1 MKKFYEM
8 RRFYFLMAV
17 VAIVMAIGFCTNA
30 RAYTFDS
37 DFNPSQFNNYT
48 VVETEQIGGNL
59 FIVSAMS
66 KEMTPEFAV
75 NLVRIVNGRILLS
88 AYAYLDKDF
97 NLMHFVSIKGHY
109 TKYEPS
115 EEARTLMLFKLQRM
129 QALYGT

>member
-8 RRFYFLMAV
+8 RRFYLLLAT

-30 RAYTFDS
+30 KAYTYDS
-37 DFNPSQFNNYT
+37 EFSPFQFNDYT
-48 VVETEQIGGNL
+48 VVETERIGGNL

-97 NLMHFVSIKGHY
+97 NLMHFVSIAGHY
-109 TKYEPS
+109 KKIEPS
-115 EEARTLMLFKLQRM
+115 EESRTLILFKLQRM
-129 QALYGT
+129 QALYGI